1 MRPGMIDAPHQRAAL
16 GDLRL
21 ESGELIRDFEIS
33 YVTHGTLDTARDN
46 AILALSAVGAN
57 HHRLDFLIGPGR
69 ALDTRKYCLVA
80 VDAIGNGLST
90 SPSNSPHQPGMQF
103 PAFVIRDMVNSQYR
117 LLTEVLG
124 LEKVVAVCG
133 ASMGGMQALQWAV
146 SYPDYMRH
154 CVAMTPMAKTAP
166 WARAVNEVTRR
177 TLMTDPAWNGSEF
190 TGPVTRGWQA
200 WAAISRVLINRTPD
214 AIGADYA
221 DPAALYEWLERIT
234 TEVIENGFDA
244 TDWLYQTR
252 AYDAHDVGT
261 TPGQDGNT
269 TSALRSI
276 QARTLILAPPLDLYN
291 PVSAAREAAAAI
303 PKAHFVEIPSAQG
316 HQAASG
322 LKDADAVFLNQE
334 IAAFLAVS

>member
-1 MRPGMIDAPHQRAAL
+1 MRAGMIDAPHQRAAL
-16 GDLRL
+16 GDLSL
-21 ESGELIRDFEIS
+21 ESGERVLDFEIS
-33 YVTHGTLDTARDN
+33 YVMHGHLNAARN
-46 AILALSAVGAN
+46 NVVLALSAIGAN

-69 ALDTRKYCLVA
+69 ALDSTRFCVVA

-90 SPSNSPHQPGMQF
+90 SPSNSAAQAGMKF
-103 PAFVIRDMVNSQYR
+103 PAFTIRDMVQSQYR

-124 LEKVVAVCG
+124 VTQLVAVCG

-146 SYPDYMRH
+146 SHPLYMRH
-154 CVAMTPMAKTAP
+154 CVAMTPMARTAP

-177 TLMTDPAWNGSEF
+177 TLMTDPAWNGHEF
-190 TGPVTRGWQA
+190 TGPVTRGWRA

-214 AIGADYA
+214 AINADY
-221 DPAALYEWLERIT
+221 PQPEALYAWLDRIT
-234 TEVIENGFDA
+234 DEVIDNDFDA

-261 TPGQDGNT
+261 TAGFGGDIVA
-269 TSALRSI
+269 ALQSVR
-276 QARTLILAPPLDLYN
+276 ACMLILAPPLDLYN

-303 PKAHFVEIPSAQG
+303 PHARFVEIPSVQG

-322 LKDADAVFLNQE
+322 LKQE
-334 IAAFLAVS
+334 EAAFLNREIGVALS